1 MSKLKVLAL
10 QSRLYFDDDR
20 TKRHVRETIRLIMR
34 NNGFPSLRYF
44 MDALITEL
52 YLRVRSDNSVE
63 RVSEALPPR
72 ARRALSKICD
82 ILLEG
87 WEE

>member
-1 MSKLKVLAL
+1 VLAL
-10 QSRLYFDDDR
+10 QSRLYFDNENA
-20 TKRHVRETIRLIMR
+20 KRHVRETIRLIMR

-52 YLRVRSDNSVE
+52 YLRVRNDSSVE
-63 RVSEALPPR
+63 RVSETLPPR
-72 ARRALSKICD
+72 ARRTLARICD